1 MDTLLSIL
9 HIVGAV
15 FIVGPMAILP
25 MTAMRAIRAGN
36 GSQVAVLAK
45 STTIFTLLSVLVAVF
60 GFGVVGMADPKWG
73 LSVTT
78 PWVLWSIILY
88 AAALLLSLF
97 LVIPTMRKAAEAL
110 QSTDAAAPAS
120 ASEAKYPAL
129 AAGSGVVSL
138 LLVAVTVLMVWKP

>member
-1 MDTLLSIL
+1 MDTLFSIL

-45 STTIFTLLSVLVAVF
+45 STNIFTLLSLLVAVF
-60 GFGVVGMADPKWG
+60 GFGIVGMAPDEWN
-73 LSVTT
+73 LSVGT
-78 PWVLWSIILY
+78 PWVLASIILY
-88 AAALLLSLF
+88 VIALAINLF
-97 LVIPTMRKAAEAL
+97 VVIPTLRKAAEAL
-110 QSTDAAAPAS
+110 QATDAATTAQV
-120 ASEAKYPAL
+120 KYPAI
-129 AAGSGVVSL
+129 AAGSGVVAL